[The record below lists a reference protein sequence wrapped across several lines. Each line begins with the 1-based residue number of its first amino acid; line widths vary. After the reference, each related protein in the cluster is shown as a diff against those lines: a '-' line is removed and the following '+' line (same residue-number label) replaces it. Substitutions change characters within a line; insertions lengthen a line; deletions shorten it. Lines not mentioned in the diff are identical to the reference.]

1 MVNTHTDRRTV
12 VDGLAFGEGPR
23 WHEGALYLSD
33 MHQHRVLRVGDDGVI
48 VTIAQHESPLSGLGW
63 LADGTLLVVAMDG
76 HVLRLGPDGLSIHA
90 DLTDLAPFGINDMIV
105 HPDGW
110 AYVGQFGYDRE
121 GGGQPV
127 PSALLRVD
135 PTGAVATAAPDMSVA
150 NGMIISPD
158 GATLLVAESAAGRIA
173 AFTIDAS
180 GALHDRR
187 IWADLPTRH
196 NPDGM
201 CLDDQG
207 AVWVACPVAGRFARV
222 VEGGDITD
230 VVPVDEGRHAIAC
243 VLGGSTRR
251 TLFLLT
257 AATLGQ
263 AEPSRRLRAGRVECI
278 AVDHGGA
285 GLP

>member
-33 MHQHRVLRVGDDGVI
+33 MHEHRVLSVSDGGNI

-63 LADGTLLVVAMDG
+63 LADGTLLVVAMEG
-76 HVLRLGPDGLSIHA
+76 HVLRLGPDGLSTHA

-105 HPDGW
+105 HPNGW
-110 AYVGQFGYDRE
+110 AYVGQFGFDRE

-127 PSALLRVD
+127 PSALLLVD
-135 PTGAVATAAPDMSVA
+135 PSGAVATAAPDMSVA
-150 NGMIISPD
+150 NGMIITPD
-158 GATLLVAESAAGRIA
+158 GATLLVAESAAGRIT
-173 AFTIDAS
+173 AFAIDAS
-180 GALHDRR
+180 GSLHERR
-187 IWADLPTRH
+187 IWADLPARH

-230 VVPVDEGRHAIAC
+230 VVPVEEGRHAIAC
-243 VLGGSTRR
+243 VLGGAARR
-251 TLFLLT
+251 TLYLLT

-263 AEPSRRLRAGRVECI
+263 AEPSRRLRAARVECI
-278 AVDHGGA
+278 NVAHGGA